1 MMPKSTVTTIT
12 LPNELLE
19 KLRVEAKK
27 KGLSMA
33 GLIRWAVIDKFG
45 LPESEKEDERN
56 EGSS

>member
-1 MMPKSTVTTIT
+1 MPKGAVTTIT

-33 GLIRWAVIDKFG
+33 GLIRWAVIEKFG
-45 LPESEKEDERN
+45 LPESKKEDGQN
-56 EGSS
+56 EGFS